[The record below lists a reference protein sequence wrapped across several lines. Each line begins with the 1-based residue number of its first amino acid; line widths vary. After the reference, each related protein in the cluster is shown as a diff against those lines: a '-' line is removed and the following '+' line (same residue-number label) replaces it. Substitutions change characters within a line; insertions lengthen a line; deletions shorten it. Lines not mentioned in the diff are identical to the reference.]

1 MLEPIHYYGYYHVI
15 QKVQF
20 RFQIMAFL
28 TNSLYFIL
36 LLYIWFQ
43 TLNPRVQC
51 LKHLSLDHGLPKKK
65 EIMLFINKSN
75 NILLHV
81 ALIVQKRMNHT
92 FYLSLNI
99 STQNKRTKTSKLKIK
114 KAINKDIWQMD
125 QLYIECTFFWE
136 PLGKSF

>member
-36 LLYIWFQ
+36 LLYIWLQ

-92 FYLSLNI
+92 FYL
-99 STQNKRTKTSKLKIK
+99 
-114 KAINKDIWQMD
+114 
-125 QLYIECTFFWE
+125 
-136 PLGKSF
+136 

>member
-36 LLYIWFQ
+36 LLYIWLQ

-99 STQNKRTKTSKLKIK
+99 SAQNKRTKTSKLKIK
-114 KAINKDIWQMD
+114 
-125 QLYIECTFFWE
+125 
-136 PLGKSF
+136 